1 MISVKTVK
9 GKTCNP
15 KKQDT
20 SVLPTSINVGV
31 LSFLYLLVAIFILK
45 VMDFVHTVN
54 SGYHPIKLE
63 EKPVTNILFFNPPTI
78 LFIILLTV
86 VFGFVFT
93 WGGQNTETENSI
105 YYCRRLT
112 PTHPAFCVSNH
123 PIVKHD
129 KRL

>member
-1 MISVKTVK
+1 MMSVKTAK

-31 LSFLYLLVAIFILK
+31 SSFLYLLVAIFILK

-54 SGYHPIKLE
+54 SGYYPIRLE
-63 EKPVTNILFFNPPTI
+63 EKPVTNSLFFNPPTI

-86 VFGFVFT
+86 VFGFVLT
-93 WGGQNTETENSI
+93 WGFKTQKQKI
-105 YYCRRLT
+105 
-112 PTHPAFCVSNH
+112 AFIITVASLLLI
-123 PIVKHD
+123 PPFALVITQ
-129 KRL
+129 

>member
-1 MISVKTVK
+1 MSVKTAK

-54 SGYHPIKLE
+54 SGYYPIRLE
-63 EKPVTNILFFNPPTI
+63 EKPVTNSLFFNPPTI

-86 VFGFVFT
+86 VFGFVLT
-93 WGGQNTETENSI
+93 WGFKTRKQKI
-105 YYCRRLT
+105 
-112 PTHPAFCVSNH
+112 AFII
-123 PIVKHD
+123 IVAS
-129 KRL
+129 LLLIPPFALVITQ

>member
-1 MISVKTVK
+1 MMSMKTAK
-9 GKTCNP
+9 DKTCNP

-54 SGYHPIKLE
+54 SGYYPIRLE
-63 EKPVTNILFFNPPTI
+63 EKPVANSLFFNPPTI

-93 WGGQNTETENSI
+93 WGSKTQKQKI
-105 YYCRRLT
+105 
-112 PTHPAFCVSNH
+112 AFIIAVASLLLI
-123 PIVKHD
+123 PPFALVIT
-129 KRL
+129 R

>member
-1 MISVKTVK
+1 MSVKTAK
-9 GKTCNP
+9 GKTCNT

-54 SGYHPIKLE
+54 SGYYPIRLE
-63 EKPVTNILFFNPPTI
+63 EKPVANSLFFNPPTI

-93 WGGQNTETENSI
+93 WGSKTQKQKI
-105 YYCRRLT
+105 
-112 PTHPAFCVSNH
+112 AFIIAVASLLLI
-123 PIVKHD
+123 PPFALVIT
-129 KRL
+129 R

>member
-1 MISVKTVK
+1 MMSMKTAK

-54 SGYHPIKLE
+54 SGYYPIRLE
-63 EKPVTNILFFNPPTI
+63 EKPVTNSLFFNPPTI

-86 VFGFVFT
+86 VFGFVLT
-93 WGGQNTETENSI
+93 WGFKTQKQKI
-105 YYCRRLT
+105 
-112 PTHPAFCVSNH
+112 AFIITVASLLLI
-123 PIVKHD
+123 PPFALVITQ
-129 KRL
+129 

>member
-1 MISVKTVK
+1 MSVKTAK

-31 LSFLYLLVAIFILK
+31 LSFLYLLVAIFILN
-45 VMDFVHTVN
+45 VMDFVHAVN

-93 WGGQNTETENSI
+93 WGFKTQKQKI
-105 YYCRRLT
+105 
-112 PTHPAFCVSNH
+112 AFIIAVASLLLI
-123 PIVKHD
+123 PPFALVTTQ
-129 KRL
+129 

>member
-1 MISVKTVK
+1 MSVKTVK

-54 SGYHPIKLE
+54 SGYYPIRLE
-63 EKPVTNILFFNPPTI
+63 EKPVTNSLFFNPPTI

-86 VFGFVFT
+86 VFGFVLT
-93 WGGQNTETENSI
+93 WGVKTQKQKI
-105 YYCRRLT
+105 
-112 PTHPAFCVSNH
+112 AFIITVASLLLI
-123 PIVKHD
+123 PPFALVITQ
-129 KRL
+129 

>member
-1 MISVKTVK
+1 MSVKTAK

-20 SVLPTSINVGV
+20 SVLPTSINIGV
-31 LSFLYLLVAIFILK
+31 LSFLYFLVAIFILK

-54 SGYHPIKLE
+54 SGYYPIRLE
-63 EKPVTNILFFNPPTI
+63 EKPVANSLFFNPPTI

-93 WGGQNTETENSI
+93 WGSKTQKQKI
-105 YYCRRLT
+105 
-112 PTHPAFCVSNH
+112 AFIIAVASLLLI
-123 PIVKHD
+123 PPFALVIT
-129 KRL
+129 R

>member
-1 MISVKTVK
+1 MSVKTAK

-54 SGYHPIKLE
+54 SGYYPIRLE
-63 EKPVTNILFFNPPTI
+63 EKPVANSLFFNPPTI

-93 WGGQNTETENSI
+93 WGSKTQKQKI
-105 YYCRRLT
+105 
-112 PTHPAFCVSNH
+112 AFIIAVASLLLI
-123 PIVKHD
+123 PPFALVIT
-129 KRL
+129 R

>member
-54 SGYHPIKLE
+54 SGYYPIRLE
-63 EKPVTNILFFNPPTI
+63 EKPVTNSLFFNPPTI

-93 WGGQNTETENSI
+93 WGVKTQKQKI
-105 YYCRRLT
+105 
-112 PTHPAFCVSNH
+112 AFIIAVASLLLI
-123 PIVKHD
+123 PPFALVITQ
-129 KRL
+129 

>member
-1 MISVKTVK
+1 MMSVKTAK

-54 SGYHPIKLE
+54 SGYYPIRLE
-63 EKPVTNILFFNPPTI
+63 EKPVTNSLFFNPPTI

-86 VFGFVFT
+86 VFGFVLT
-93 WGGQNTETENSI
+93 WGFKTRKQKI
-105 YYCRRLT
+105 
-112 PTHPAFCVSNH
+112 AFIIAVASLLLI
-123 PIVKHD
+123 PPFALVITK
-129 KRL
+129 

>member
-1 MISVKTVK
+1 MMSMKAVK

-54 SGYHPIKLE
+54 SGYYPIRLE
-63 EKPVTNILFFNPPTI
+63 EKPVANSLFFNPPTI

-93 WGGQNTETENSI
+93 WGSKTQKQKI
-105 YYCRRLT
+105 
-112 PTHPAFCVSNH
+112 AFIIAVASLLLI
-123 PIVKHD
+123 PPFALVIT
-129 KRL
+129 R

>member
-1 MISVKTVK
+1 MMSVKTVK

-54 SGYHPIKLE
+54 SGYYPIRLE
-63 EKPVTNILFFNPPTI
+63 EKPVTNSLFFNPPTI

-86 VFGFVFT
+86 VFGFVLT
-93 WGGQNTETENSI
+93 WGVKTQKQKI
-105 YYCRRLT
+105 
-112 PTHPAFCVSNH
+112 AFIITVASLLLI
-123 PIVKHD
+123 PPFALVITQ
-129 KRL
+129 

>member
-1 MISVKTVK
+1 MSVKTAK

-54 SGYHPIKLE
+54 SGYYPIRLE
-63 EKPVTNILFFNPPTI
+63 EKPVTNSLFFNPPTI

-86 VFGFVFT
+86 VFGFVLT
-93 WGGQNTETENSI
+93 WGFKTQKQKI
-105 YYCRRLT
+105 
-112 PTHPAFCVSNH
+112 AFIITVASLLLI
-123 PIVKHD
+123 PPFALVITQ
-129 KRL
+129 

>member
-1 MISVKTVK
+1 MMSMKAAK

-54 SGYHPIKLE
+54 SGYYPIRLE
-63 EKPVTNILFFNPPTI
+63 EKPVTNSLFFNPPTI

-93 WGGQNTETENSI
+93 W
-105 YYCRRLT
+105 
-112 PTHPAFCVSNH
+112 AFKTQKQKIAFIIAVASLLLI
-123 PIVKHD
+123 PPFALVITQ
-129 KRL
+129 

>member
-1 MISVKTVK
+1 MSVKTAK

-54 SGYHPIKLE
+54 SGYYPIRLE
-63 EKPVTNILFFNPPTI
+63 EKPVTNNLFFNPPTI

-86 VFGFVFT
+86 VFGFVLT
-93 WGGQNTETENSI
+93 WGFKTRKQKI
-105 YYCRRLT
+105 
-112 PTHPAFCVSNH
+112 AFIITVASLLLI
-123 PIVKHD
+123 PPFALVITQ
-129 KRL
+129 

>member
-1 MISVKTVK
+1 MSVKTAK

-54 SGYHPIKLE
+54 SGYYPIRLE
-63 EKPVTNILFFNPPTI
+63 EKPVTNSLFFNPPTI

-93 WGGQNTETENSI
+93 WGFKTRKQKI
-105 YYCRRLT
+105 
-112 PTHPAFCVSNH
+112 AFIIAVASLLLI
-123 PIVKHD
+123 PPFALVITQ
-129 KRL
+129 

>member
-93 WGGQNTETENSI
+93 WGVKTQKQKI
-105 YYCRRLT
+105 
-112 PTHPAFCVSNH
+112 AFIIAVASLLLI
-123 PIVKHD
+123 PPFALVITQ
-129 KRL
+129 

>member
-1 MISVKTVK
+1 MMSVKTAK

-54 SGYHPIKLE
+54 SGYYPIRLE
-63 EKPVTNILFFNPPTI
+63 EKPVTNSLFFNPPTI

-86 VFGFVFT
+86 VFGFVLT
-93 WGGQNTETENSI
+93 WGFKTRKQKI
-105 YYCRRLT
+105 
-112 PTHPAFCVSNH
+112 AFIITVASLLLI
-123 PIVKHD
+123 PPFALVITQ
-129 KRL
+129 

>member
-1 MISVKTVK
+1 MMSVKTAK

-54 SGYHPIKLE
+54 SGYYPIRLE
-63 EKPVTNILFFNPPTI
+63 EKPVTNSLFFNPPTI

-86 VFGFVFT
+86 VFGFVLT
-93 WGGQNTETENSI
+93 WGFKTQKQKI
-105 YYCRRLT
+105 
-112 PTHPAFCVSNH
+112 AFIITVASLLLI
-123 PIVKHD
+123 PPFALVITQ
-129 KRL
+129 

>member
-1 MISVKTVK
+1 MMSVKTVK

-54 SGYHPIKLE
+54 SGYYPIRLE
-63 EKPVTNILFFNPPTI
+63 EKPVTNSLFFNPPTI

-86 VFGFVFT
+86 VFGFVLT
-93 WGGQNTETENSI
+93 WGFKTRKQKI
-105 YYCRRLT
+105 
-112 PTHPAFCVSNH
+112 AFIITVASLLLI
-123 PIVKHD
+123 PPFALVITQ
-129 KRL
+129 

>member
-1 MISVKTVK
+1 MMSVKTAK

-20 SVLPTSINVGV
+20 SVLPTSINIGV

-54 SGYHPIKLE
+54 SGYYPIRLE
-63 EKPVTNILFFNPPTI
+63 EKPVTNSLFFNPPTI

-86 VFGFVFT
+86 VFGFMFT
-93 WGGQNTETENSI
+93 WGFKTQKQKI
-105 YYCRRLT
+105 
-112 PTHPAFCVSNH
+112 AFIIAVASLLLI
-123 PIVKHD
+123 PPFALVTTQ
-129 KRL
+129 

>member
-1 MISVKTVK
+1 MSVKTAK

-54 SGYHPIKLE
+54 SGYYPIRLE
-63 EKPVTNILFFNPPTI
+63 EKPVTNSLFFNPPTI

-86 VFGFVFT
+86 VFGFVLT
-93 WGGQNTETENSI
+93 WGFKTRKQKI
-105 YYCRRLT
+105 
-112 PTHPAFCVSNH
+112 AFIITVASLLLI
-123 PIVKHD
+123 PPFALVITQ
-129 KRL
+129 

>member
-1 MISVKTVK
+1 MSVKTAK

-31 LSFLYLLVAIFILK
+31 SSFLYLLVAIFILK

-54 SGYHPIKLE
+54 SGYYPIRLE
-63 EKPVTNILFFNPPTI
+63 EKPVTNSLFFNPPTI

-86 VFGFVFT
+86 VFGFVLT
-93 WGGQNTETENSI
+93 WGFKTQKQKI
-105 YYCRRLT
+105 
-112 PTHPAFCVSNH
+112 AFIITVASLLLI
-123 PIVKHD
+123 PPFALVITQ
-129 KRL
+129 

>member
-1 MISVKTVK
+1 MMSVKTVK

-45 VMDFVHTVN
+45 VMDFVHAVN
-54 SGYHPIKLE
+54 SEYYPIRLE
-63 EKPVTNILFFNPPTI
+63 EKPVTNSLFFNPPTI

-86 VFGFVFT
+86 VFGFVLT
-93 WGGQNTETENSI
+93 WGFKTRKQKI
-105 YYCRRLT
+105 
-112 PTHPAFCVSNH
+112 AFIIAVASLLLI
-123 PIVKHD
+123 PPFALVIT
-129 KRL
+129 R

>member
-1 MISVKTVK
+1 MSVKTVK

-54 SGYHPIKLE
+54 SGYYPIRLE
-63 EKPVTNILFFNPPTI
+63 EKPVTNSLFFNPPTI

-93 WGGQNTETENSI
+93 WGFKTQKQKI
-105 YYCRRLT
+105 
-112 PTHPAFCVSNH
+112 AFIITVASLLLI
-123 PIVKHD
+123 PPFALVITQ
-129 KRL
+129 

>member
-54 SGYHPIKLE
+54 SGYYPIRLE
-63 EKPVTNILFFNPPTI
+63 EKPVTNSLFFNPPTI

-86 VFGFVFT
+86 VFGFVLT
-93 WGGQNTETENSI
+93 WGVKTQKQKI
-105 YYCRRLT
+105 
-112 PTHPAFCVSNH
+112 AFIITVASLLLI
-123 PIVKHD
+123 PPFALVITQ
-129 KRL
+129 

>member
-54 SGYHPIKLE
+54 SGYYPIRLE
-63 EKPVTNILFFNPPTI
+63 EKPVTNSLFFNPPTI

-86 VFGFVFT
+86 VFGFVLT
-93 WGGQNTETENSI
+93 WGSKTQKQKI
-105 YYCRRLT
+105 
-112 PTHPAFCVSNH
+112 AFIIAVASLLLI
-123 PIVKHD
+123 PPFALVIT
-129 KRL
+129 R